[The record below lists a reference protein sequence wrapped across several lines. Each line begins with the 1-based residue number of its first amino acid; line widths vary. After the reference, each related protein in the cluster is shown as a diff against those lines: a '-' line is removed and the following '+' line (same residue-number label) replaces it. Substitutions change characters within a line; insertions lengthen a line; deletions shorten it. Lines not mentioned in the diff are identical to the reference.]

1 MEGVEA
7 SLIKRDNTAAP
18 HHLDSRLRA
27 AAHGRTLFGAFFS
40 VARTRGG
47 HLRPRVSLL
56 PASKGS
62 NLLWP
67 SFISASDCLYP
78 SPFPKMLLSAH
89 PTTSAHVY
97 FHCEE
102 CKGLRS
108 PDGCQLQAS
117 VWSACQQIDTYGV
130 ADVAASKNSIL
141 LISSRISAN
150 IWLLAE
156 TNCLSRIAYLLHTS
170 KITECATL
178 DEEAPRLALLPAA

>member
-18 HHLDSRLRA
+18 HHLDSRSRA

-47 HLRPRVSLL
+47 HLRPCVSLL

-102 CKGLRS
+102 CEGPRS

-117 VWSACQQIDTYGV
+117 VWSACQQIDTYGE